1 MGIAMEGSHL
11 QMINMMIYLLKFVK
25 FLPAVL
31 FNAPGAEAP
40 AYPHMPPPGGGDS
53 LGSLVN
59 VWWFDASTLEALN
72 IV

>member
-1 MGIAMEGSHL
+1 
-11 QMINMMIYLLKFVK
+11 
-25 FLPAVL
+25 
-31 FNAPGAEAP
+31 
-40 AYPHMPPPGGGDS
+40 MPPPGGGDS